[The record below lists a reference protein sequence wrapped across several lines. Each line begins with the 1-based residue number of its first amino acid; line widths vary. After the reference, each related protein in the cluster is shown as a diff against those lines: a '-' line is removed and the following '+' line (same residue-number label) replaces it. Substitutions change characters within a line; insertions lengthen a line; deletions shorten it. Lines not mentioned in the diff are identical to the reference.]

1 MTTTQTN
8 THNRHY
14 DPYIEIEF
22 TTDYADDIWTS
33 DFQDFSMLIAK
44 TNSTGITCE
53 SCTHAEF
60 NLATPFYK
68 IDNSVAFCLSHIPA
82 QLLNEITLAL

>member
-14 DPYIEIEF
+14 DSYIEIEF

-33 DFQDFSMLIAK
+33 DFEYFSMLVAK

-53 SCTHAEF
+53 SCTADF

-82 QLLNEITLAL
+82 PLLNEITLAL

>member
-8 THNRHY
+8 IRNNNY
-14 DPYIEIEF
+14 DSYIEIEF
-22 TTDYADDIWTS
+22 TTDYIDDIWTS
-33 DFQDFSMLIAK
+33 DFEDFSMLIAK

-53 SCTHAEF
+53 SCAADF

-82 QLLNEITLAL
+82 QLLNEITLTL

>member
-8 THNRHY
+8 TNNRHY
-14 DPYIEIEF
+14 DSYIEIEF

-33 DFQDFSMLIAK
+33 DFEDFSMLVAK

-53 SCTHAEF
+53 SCTADF

-82 QLLNEITLAL
+82 PLLDEITLAL